1 MFKVNIKNNRTTS
14 VIKSLIDFEQLNVIW
29 EGRIIWDIKLT
40 SQKMNNRII
49 LKMFFWPE
57 IQVNVTFT
65 HLKMT
70 FFIVKLFII
79 FFLL

>member
-1 MFKVNIKNNRTTS
+1 MT
-14 VIKSLIDFEQLNVIW
+14 KSLVVFEQLNVIW

-40 SQKMNNRII
+40 SQKMNSWII
-49 LKMFFWPE
+49 LKMLFWPE
-57 IQVNVTFT
+57 IQANVTFT
-65 HLKMT
+65 HLKMI

>member
-1 MFKVNIKNNRTTS
+1 MT
-14 VIKSLIDFEQLNVIW
+14 KSLVAFEQLNVIW

-40 SQKMNNRII
+40 SQKMNSWII
-49 LKMFFWPE
+49 LKMLFWPE
-57 IQVNVTFT
+57 IQANVTFT
-65 HLKMT
+65 HLKMI